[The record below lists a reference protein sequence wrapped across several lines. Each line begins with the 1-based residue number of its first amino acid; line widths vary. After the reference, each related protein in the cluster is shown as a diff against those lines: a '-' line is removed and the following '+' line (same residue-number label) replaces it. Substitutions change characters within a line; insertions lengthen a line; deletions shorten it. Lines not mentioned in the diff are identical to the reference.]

1 VYTLRHENMYVLT
14 LLTLD
19 MVIDLVD
26 HVPDVYLSLYS
37 ELTAEHVIYMQRQV
51 ILLAR

>member
-1 VYTLRHENMYVLT
+1 MCVLIHHENMYVLT
-14 LLTLD
+14 LLILD

-37 ELTAEHVIYMQRQV
+37 ELTVEHVMYM
-51 ILLAR
+51 

>member
-1 VYTLRHENMYVLT
+1 MCVLIHHENMYVLT

-26 HVPDVYLSLYS
+26 HVPDVYLPLYS
-37 ELTAEHVIYMQRQV
+37 ELTVEHVIYMQRDKSSY
-51 ILLAR
+51 